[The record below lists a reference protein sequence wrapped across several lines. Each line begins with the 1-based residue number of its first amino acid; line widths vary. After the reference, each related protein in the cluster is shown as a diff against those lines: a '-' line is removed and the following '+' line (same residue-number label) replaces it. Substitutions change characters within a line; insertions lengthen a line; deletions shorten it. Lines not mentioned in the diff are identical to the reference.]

1 MLMHMEATAL
11 GVALENTGPGRAPCR
26 LSAAARVAPTST
38 LSSRRDPPPASWH
51 ADQQRTLCR
60 VSVLDA
66 IRGRTGQGRAR
77 PHQCLAPCVGQERS
91 QADRGKQCATSVKLA
106 RIPLPWEPTLRIGA
120 PLAATPTNVIR
131 DAVVAGGITA

>member
-11 GVALENTGPGRAPCR
+11 GVALENTGQGRAPCR

-66 IRGRTGQGRAR
+66 MLGRTGQGRAR
-77 PHQCLAPCVGQERS
+77 PHQCLAPCVGQECS
-91 QADRGKQCATSVKLA
+91 QAARGKQCAASVRRA
-106 RIPLPWEPTLRIGA
+106 RIPLPREPALRNCA
-120 PLAATPTNVIR
+120 PVAALFHIPPPWVHPSLLLA
-131 DAVVAGGITA
+131 